1 MIKDGKAVALAV
13 GTSRRAANLPD
24 VPTTVE
30 AGVPN
35 SDYTF
40 WIGLFAPAKTPRE
53 IVDKLQAEVVK
64 VMSSPEMKERLAAL
78 GAEAWTMSP
87 AQFDDYVKLEL
98 GANASIVSGAGI
110 KNN

>member
-13 GTSRRAANLPD
+13 GTSRRAALLPD

-53 IVDKLQAEVVK
+53 IVDRLQQEVVRI
-64 VMSSPEMKERLAAL
+64 MASAEMKERLASL
-78 GAEAWTMSP
+78 GAEPWTMTP
-87 AQFDDYVKLEL
+87 AQFDDYVKQEL
-98 GANASIVSGAGI
+98 AANASIVGAAGI
-110 KNN
+110 KPN